1 MELIQKRQAILDRTA
16 HEAENRE
23 EDAVL
28 QGKIVEIVFN
38 NAQSTIESMRERTRP
53 SYSSALRLDN
63 PKFLCAFVVILYQ
76 FSQFPFV
83 EPLVEQIYRV

>member
-16 HEAENRE
+16 HDAENKE

-38 NAQSTIESMRERTRP
+38 NAQSTIESTIERACP
-53 SYSSALRLDN
+53 S
-63 PKFLCAFVVILYQ
+63 
-76 FSQFPFV
+76 
-83 EPLVEQIYRV
+83 